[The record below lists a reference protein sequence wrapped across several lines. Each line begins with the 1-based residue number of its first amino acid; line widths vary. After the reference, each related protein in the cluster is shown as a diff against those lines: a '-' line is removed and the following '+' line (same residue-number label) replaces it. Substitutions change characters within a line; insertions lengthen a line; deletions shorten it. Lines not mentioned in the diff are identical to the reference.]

1 MKNGLVKSSKLLKNF
16 FIPHKLEKTG
26 ETDFSEKKV
35 TVIVPTYNPS
45 DVTYFLVTT
54 FLKFNPT
61 ANVVLVDDSTPEQL
75 KDHSVFT
82 KFEELKKWT
91 PRFHTTT
98 TVENRFKAGAS
109 NRGLQYVEENKIET
123 DVIIICDDD
132 VYIKEKTIRRLV
144 ATLYKYRNVAATC
157 SLFIVKN
164 KNQNLVTRL
173 QALEYHGFNIS
184 KIADNSF
191 IAGPL
196 VIHGMLGAFRYDAI
210 EQVGRYTTGHLIE
223 DYDLTVR
230 LKRAGYQVLVTND
243 DSASTI
249 VPTTF
254 KALWKQRVRWS
265 YGGIKVI
272 RDYYS
277 SPLALFQ
284 DLFGHF
290 TYIFLLLLIIL
301 SFILARSQKDA
312 VIPEFLLD
320 LSVFQ
325 FLVAYLFGIV
335 SLKSYKQADFWDYL
349 IRILVIPELLYSTL
363 FSFIL
368 LGSYSFYLYN
378 SLFRRILPLFPNLKF
393 FYNLGLKS
401 FKLVGFSSSW
411 GTK

>member
-1 MKNGLVKSSKLLKNF
+1 
-16 FIPHKLEKTG
+16 
-26 ETDFSEKKV
+26 
-35 TVIVPTYNPS
+35 
-45 DVTYFLVTT
+45 
-54 FLKFNPT
+54 
-61 ANVVLVDDSTPEQL
+61 
-75 KDHSVFT
+75 
-82 KFEELKKWT
+82 
-91 PRFHTTT
+91 
-98 TVENRFKAGAS
+98 
-109 NRGLQYVEENKIET
+109 
-123 DVIIICDDD
+123 
-132 VYIKEKTIRRLV
+132 
-144 ATLYKYRNVAATC
+144 
-157 SLFIVKN
+157 
-164 KNQNLVTRL
+164 
-173 QALEYHGFNIS
+173 
-184 KIADNSF
+184 
-191 IAGPL
+191 
-196 VIHGMLGAFRYDAI
+196 
-210 EQVGRYTTGHLIE
+210 
-223 DYDLTVR
+223 
-230 LKRAGYQVLVTND
+230 VLVTND